1 MLIRTMSPAR
11 PKECPS
17 LAIIRQDAFLP
28 TPQAASLTSLSPSST
43 NRRHGTDRNDR
54 ESTSADPC
62 DWFYGPSLS
71 RTGREVPGAL
81 ESPSFDRSPI
91 ALFAF

>member
-11 PKECPS
+11 LKECAS

-28 TPQAASLTSLSPSST
+28 TPQAASLTSLSSSST
-43 NRRHGTDRNDR
+43 NRCHSTDRNDK

-62 DWFYGPSLS
+62 DWFCGPSPS
-71 RTGREVPGAL
+71 RTRL
-81 ESPSFDRSPI
+81 
-91 ALFAF
+91 